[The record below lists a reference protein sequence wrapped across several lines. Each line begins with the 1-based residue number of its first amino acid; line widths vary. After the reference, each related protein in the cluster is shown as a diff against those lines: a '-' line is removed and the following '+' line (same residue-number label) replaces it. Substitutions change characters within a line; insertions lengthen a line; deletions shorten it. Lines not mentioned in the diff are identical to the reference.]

1 MMKLIEEF
9 VDRFK
14 TSVRFDESLIVK
26 KHNRYYLVAGNLRG
40 FVQED
45 FFYAGTYLGKVKHGI
60 FFPSFIL
67 MAMLAEKKSNKIV
80 VDDKTAWLFICGR
93 DIFKR
98 GIQNVLG
105 SMGKGDYALIVNR
118 HDECLGFGRILHN
131 IGEVREKSKVVV
143 KNVSDIGDF
152 LRREK

>member
-1 MMKLIEEF
+1 MKLIEDF

-14 TSVRFDESLIVK
+14 TIVSLDESLIVRK
-26 KHNRYYLVAGNLRG
+26 QDRYFLVAGKLRG
-40 FVQED
+40 LVQED

-67 MAMLAEKKSNKIV
+67 MAMLAEKESNKIV

-93 DIFKR
+93 DVFRR
-98 GIQNVLG
+98 GIQNVSG
-105 SMGKGDYALIVNR
+105 SVRKGDYALIVNR
-118 HDECLGFGRILHN
+118 HSECLGFGRILHN
-131 IGEVREKSKVVV
+131 IDEVREKSKVVV